1 MKTAKVEKLVTNF
14 YDKHEYV
21 IHIRVLK
28 QVLNHGLVVKKDH
41 RVIKFIQKASLKP
54 YIDINTDLR
63 KKFKKMIL
71 RKTFLKKPWKMLE
84 NTEISNL

>member
-1 MKTAKVEKLVTNF
+1 MKDYDKNKEYNDLPLFPERMKTAKVEKLVTNF
-14 YDKHEYV
+14 YDKNEYA

-63 KKFKKMIL
+63 KNFKK
-71 RKTFLKKPWKMLE
+71 
-84 NTEISNL
+84 

>member
-14 YDKHEYV
+14 YDKNEYV

-41 RVIKFIQKASLKP
+41 RVSKFIQKASLKP

-63 KKFKKMIL
+63 KNFKKWFWERL
-71 RKTFLKKPWKMLE
+71 FWK
-84 NTEISNL
+84 NHGKC